1 MSNLLK
7 KSIVVTTEEFI
18 LILDSLELMESKIS
32 AKINNTIQTK
42 KRRKLKDMQSTIQEL
57 IIDLVDDDS
66 EEILS
71 WDASSAE
78 FIEIINTIL
87 SSHLF
92 QPTNDRH
99 ITISNITMHTHR
111 ATLEIRQDHH
121 TYRSANSLRML
132 PSRCPYMG
140 PKGSRSRY
148 SHRDSQ

>member
-1 MSNLLK
+1 MSNLLR

-71 WDASSAE
+71 
-78 FIEIINTIL
+78 
-87 SSHLF
+87 
-92 QPTNDRH
+92 
-99 ITISNITMHTHR
+99 
-111 ATLEIRQDHH
+111 
-121 TYRSANSLRML
+121 
-132 PSRCPYMG
+132 
-140 PKGSRSRY
+140 
-148 SHRDSQ
+148 

>member
-42 KRRKLKDMQSTIQEL
+42 KRRKLKDMQSTIQEF

-71 WDASSAE
+71 
-78 FIEIINTIL
+78 
-87 SSHLF
+87 
-92 QPTNDRH
+92 
-99 ITISNITMHTHR
+99 
-111 ATLEIRQDHH
+111 
-121 TYRSANSLRML
+121 
-132 PSRCPYMG
+132 
-140 PKGSRSRY
+140 
-148 SHRDSQ
+148 

>member
-32 AKINNTIQTK
+32 AKINNAIQTK

-71 WDASSAE
+71 
-78 FIEIINTIL
+78 
-87 SSHLF
+87 
-92 QPTNDRH
+92 
-99 ITISNITMHTHR
+99 
-111 ATLEIRQDHH
+111 
-121 TYRSANSLRML
+121 
-132 PSRCPYMG
+132 
-140 PKGSRSRY
+140 
-148 SHRDSQ
+148 

>member
-71 WDASSAE
+71 
-78 FIEIINTIL
+78 
-87 SSHLF
+87 
-92 QPTNDRH
+92 
-99 ITISNITMHTHR
+99 
-111 ATLEIRQDHH
+111 
-121 TYRSANSLRML
+121 
-132 PSRCPYMG
+132 
-140 PKGSRSRY
+140 
-148 SHRDSQ
+148 

>member
-7 KSIVVTTEEFI
+7 KNIVVTTEEFI

-71 WDASSAE
+71 
-78 FIEIINTIL
+78 
-87 SSHLF
+87 
-92 QPTNDRH
+92 
-99 ITISNITMHTHR
+99 
-111 ATLEIRQDHH
+111 
-121 TYRSANSLRML
+121 
-132 PSRCPYMG
+132 
-140 PKGSRSRY
+140 
-148 SHRDSQ
+148 

>member
-42 KRRKLKDMQSTIQEL
+42 KRRKLRDMQSTIQEL

-71 WDASSAE
+71 
-78 FIEIINTIL
+78 
-87 SSHLF
+87 
-92 QPTNDRH
+92 
-99 ITISNITMHTHR
+99 
-111 ATLEIRQDHH
+111 
-121 TYRSANSLRML
+121 
-132 PSRCPYMG
+132 
-140 PKGSRSRY
+140 
-148 SHRDSQ
+148 